1 MFLYICCVLVLLI
14 HQKRALWVTKL
25 VPIKGEEEQ
34 LNVCNHVACRLCLLL
49 AFDANKSLNCNFWNL
64 ALLESGSSCLLGL
77 ETLQNWEEAFTFMN
91 ERWLQL
97 LHFLRHSCHVLVSLR
112 YPLMFG

>member
-1 MFLYICCVLVLLI
+1 MYDFLSNGGICCVLVLLI

-25 VPIKGEEEQ
+25 VPIKGVEEQ

-64 ALLESGSSCLLGL
+64 ALHAYLDLKHYNIFVSSTCL
-77 ETLQNWEEAFTFMN
+77 
-91 ERWLQL
+91 
-97 LHFLRHSCHVLVSLR
+97 
-112 YPLMFG
+112 